1 MVTPPP
7 TAEGYYILH
16 DVRAIRWDR
25 WRDAAEDVRSDA
37 VRSGIEHLQAQV
49 EAAETDV
56 GSSGVYAVPGDAGD
70 LLIIHIRPT
79 LEALSQAERRFE
91 QIRFADF
98 TERTDAYVSVAEVSG
113 YTAPEYFEDPESV
126 DPGLRRYMDAK
137 LHPEIPEAAYV
148 SFYPMS
154 KRRAGA
160 DNWYDLPLEER
171 AELMADHA
179 AIGKEYA
186 GRITQ
191 MIASSVGFEEYEWSV
206 TLFADEPTA
215 IKDIVYEMRFD
226 AASARYGEF
235 ERFVLGV
242 AIAPTDLPALLAGE
256 PVPAETE
263 AADASP
269 PMREALADLNIY
281 AGSPHGEDVYATV
294 AYLEDG
300 PEPVFASVEP
310 LRANFD
316 HYGTHRKTAVYAT
329 TDASRTAVV
338 SIWETQSAAETAAGF
353 IDGLDGVVG
362 KPEEPDGFG
371 TMGMFYTVETD
382 FRDEFRDTFAE
393 VGELLET
400 MDGHQET
407 DLLINHEDPDDMFIA
422 SQWDDR
428 EAAMGFFRSDAFR
441 ETVRW
446 GREVLTDRP
455 RHVFLT

>member
-154 KRRAGA
+154 KRRAG
-160 DNWYDLPLEER
+160 
-171 AELMADHA
+171 
-179 AIGKEYA
+179 
-186 GRITQ
+186 
-191 MIASSVGFEEYEWSV
+191 
-206 TLFADEPTA
+206 PTTGTTSPS
-215 IKDIVYEMRFD
+215 R
-226 AASARYGEF
+226 SAR
-235 ERFVLGV
+235 
-242 AIAPTDLPALLAGE
+242 
-256 PVPAETE
+256 
-263 AADASP
+263 S
-269 PMREALADLNIY
+269 
-281 AGSPHGEDVYATV
+281 
-294 AYLEDG
+294 
-300 PEPVFASVEP
+300 
-310 LRANFD
+310 
-316 HYGTHRKTAVYAT
+316 
-329 TDASRTAVV
+329 
-338 SIWETQSAAETAAGF
+338 
-353 IDGLDGVVG
+353 
-362 KPEEPDGFG
+362 
-371 TMGMFYTVETD
+371 
-382 FRDEFRDTFAE
+382 
-393 VGELLET
+393 
-400 MDGHQET
+400 
-407 DLLINHEDPDDMFIA
+407 
-422 SQWDDR
+422 
-428 EAAMGFFRSDAFR
+428 
-441 ETVRW
+441 
-446 GREVLTDRP
+446 
-455 RHVFLT
+455 